1 MSIFCRNLNMTWRPD
16 KPYNKLPILPPQ
28 LEVIENSTILKTCI
42 DARVA
47 LAELK
52 QAGKLLPNQGLL
64 INLLPL
70 LEAKD
75 SSEIENIVTTTDKL
89 FQYSEEDSGADA
101 NTKEAL
107 RYSTALKEGFI
118 HLRKKPLCTATAIE
132 ICSTLKGR
140 EMEIRK
146 IPGTVI
152 SNQITGE
159 TIYTPPM
166 GESVIRDLLG
176 NWEQFIHA
184 KDNIDPLIKMAV
196 SHYQFE
202 AIHPFHDGNGRTGRI
217 LNILYLIQ
225 EDLLTLPILYLSRF
239 IMQNKAHYY
248 AMLNQVTKEGV
259 WIDWILFM
267 LIGVKHTAQ
276 WTNNKIT
283 AIRELIENTTYFI
296 KHKLPK
302 IYSYELIQII
312 FEQPYCRI
320 HNLIKR
326 NIAKRQT
333 ASVYLKQLADIG
345 VLQELVFGKEK
356 VFVHPK
362 LMQLMTQ
369 EKNEV
374 IYYPESK

>member
-1 MSIFCRNLNMTWRPD
+1 MTWRPD